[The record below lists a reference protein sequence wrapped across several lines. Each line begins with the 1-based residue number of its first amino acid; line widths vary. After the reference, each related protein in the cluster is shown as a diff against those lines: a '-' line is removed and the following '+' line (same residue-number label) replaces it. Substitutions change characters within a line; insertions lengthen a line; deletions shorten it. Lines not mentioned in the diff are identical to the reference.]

1 MSIAKISKA
10 LLDMSR
16 FDDEVLHVT
25 DMGIRAL
32 ANAKLEPAQK
42 CLMERIDGFRS
53 MDQLFALSGDIVG
66 VHGVLGK
73 LLVTGYV
80 APDQQSVDSVPL
92 AAQTWTAPSIAEK
105 PPAATA
111 APQPVAGPSRAATAA
126 VPPSK
131 GAISELDAAKRLLAL
146 EARHLMGASADRM
159 QPRIEA
165 CTSIA
170 EIYDLIVKLQRHL
183 SKTGNGAPHV
193 SLDRLIRG
201 LEAARKSPALPTV
214 ASAAA

>member
-16 FDDEVLHVT
+16 FDDEVLHIT
-25 DMGIRAL
+25 DLGARAL
-32 ANAKLEPAQK
+32 AGAKLEPAQK
-42 CLMERIDGFRS
+42 CLMQRIDGFRS
-53 MDQLFALSGDIVG
+53 MEQLFSLSGDIVG

-80 APDQQSVDSVPL
+80 APDRNSVHSDPIV
-92 AAQTWTAPSIAEK
+92 APARFAPPVVEK
-105 PPAATA
+105 PRAATA
-111 APQPVAGPSRAATAA
+111 AAPPVAQPSRAATAA
-126 VPPSK
+126 MPQPK

-146 EARHLMGASADRM
+146 EARHLMGAAADRM

-170 EIYDLIVKLQRHL
+170 DIYDLIVKLQRHL
-183 SKTGNGAPHV
+183 SSKSNAEPNE

-201 LEAARKSPALPTV
+201 LEAARKSQPMS
-214 ASAAA
+214 SAAAAG

>member
-16 FDDEVLHVT
+16 FDDEVLHIT
-25 DMGIRAL
+25 DLGIRAL
-32 ANAKLEPAQK
+32 ASAKLEPAQK

-73 LLVTGYV
+73 LLVNGYV
-80 APDQQSVDSVPL
+80 APDGNSVQDDPL
-92 AAQTWTAPSIAEK
+92 VASARPATPVVEK
-105 PPAATA
+105 
-111 APQPVAGPSRAATAA
+111 SRAATAA
-126 VPPSK
+126 MPPPK
-131 GAISELDAAKRLLAL
+131 VAISELDAAKRLLAL
-146 EARHLMGASADRM
+146 EARRLMGAGAARM

-183 SKTGNGAPHV
+183 HSKGNAAPNV

-201 LEAARKSPALPTV
+201 LEAARKSSPMST
-214 ASAAA
+214 AAAA

>member
-1 MSIAKISKA
+1 MSIAKISRA

-53 MDQLFALSGDIVG
+53 LDQLFALSGDIVG

-80 APDQQSVDSVPL
+80 APDRNSVHSDPVVVP
-92 AAQTWTAPSIAEK
+92 TWSAPPVVER
-105 PPAATA
+105 PRPATA
-111 APQPVAGPSRAATAA
+111 AVPPVAQPSRAATAA
-126 VPPSK
+126 MPQPK

-146 EARHLMGASADRM
+146 EARHLMGATADRM

-165 CTSIA
+165 CTSIG

-183 SKTGNGAPHV
+183 SSKGNAAPNT
-193 SLDRLIRG
+193 SLERLMRG
-201 LEAARKSPALPTV
+201 LEAARKSQPTS
-214 ASAAA
+214 SAAAMV

>member
-16 FDDEVLHVT
+16 FDEEVLHVT
-25 DMGIRAL
+25 DLGRSAL
-32 ANAKLEPAQK
+32 SAAKLEPAQQR
-42 CLMERIDGFRS
+42 LMERVDGFRS

-80 APDQQSVDSVPL
+80 APDRNSAQNDPVIAPARPPL
-92 AAQTWTAPSIAEK
+92 AVEK
-105 PPAATA
+105 ARTVPVVAAVPA
-111 APQPVAGPSRAATAA
+111 VPSRAATAA
-126 VPPSK
+126 KPPPK
-131 GAISELDAAKRLLAL
+131 AAISELDAAKRLLVL
-146 EARHLMGASADRM
+146 EARRLMGSAADRM

-183 SKTGNGAPHV
+183 SSKGNAAPNI

-201 LEAARKSPALPTV
+201 LEAARKSSPMST
-214 ASAAA
+214 AAA

>member
-25 DMGIRAL
+25 DLGMGAL
-32 ANAKLEPAQK
+32 AAAKLEPAQK
-42 CLMERIDGFRS
+42 CLMERINGFRS

-66 VHGVLGK
+66 VHGVLGR

-80 APDQQSVDSVPL
+80 APDRNSMDSVPVV
-92 AAQTWTAPSIAEK
+92 AEARPAPPFAEK
-105 PPAATA
+105 PLAVTA
-111 APQPVAGPSRAATAA
+111 ALQPIAGPSRAATAA
-126 VPPSK
+126 MPQPK

-146 EARHLMGASADRM
+146 EARHLMGTSADRM

-183 SKTGNGAPHV
+183 SKKGDSAPHV

-201 LEAARKSPALPTV
+201 LEAARKSPTMPTV
-214 ASAAA
+214 AVAVA

>member
-25 DMGIRAL
+25 DLGRSAF
-32 ANAKLEPAQK
+32 AAAKLEPAQQR
-42 CLMERIDGFRS
+42 LMERVDGFRS

-73 LLVTGYV
+73 LLVMGYI
-80 APDQQSVDSVPL
+80 APDRNSAQNDPIIAQVRPPL
-92 AAQTWTAPSIAEK
+92 VVEKARTAPAVVS
-105 PPAATA
+105 AA
-111 APQPVAGPSRAATAA
+111 AGPSRAATAA
-126 VPPSK
+126 KPPPK
-131 GAISELDAAKRLLAL
+131 AAISELDAAKRLLTL
-146 EARHLMGASADRM
+146 EARHLMGAAADRM

-183 SKTGNGAPHV
+183 SSKNNAAPNA

-201 LEAARKSPALPTV
+201 LEVARKSSPMPT
-214 ASAAA
+214 SAAA

>member
-10 LLDMSR
+10 LLEMSR
-16 FDDEVLHVT
+16 FDDEVLHIT
-25 DMGIRAL
+25 DLGVRAL
-32 ANAKLEPAQK
+32 ASAKLEPAQK
-42 CLMERIDGFRS
+42 CLLERIDGFRS
-53 MDQLFALSGDIVG
+53 MEQLFSLSGDIVG

-80 APDQQSVDSVPL
+80 APDRNSVHSDPV
-92 AAQTWTAPSIAEK
+92 AAQARPATPVVEK
-105 PPAATA
+105 PRAVSAAVPTTTSH
-111 APQPVAGPSRAATAA
+111 SRAATATRPQPQA
-126 VPPSK
+126 
-131 GAISELDAAKRLLAL
+131 AISELDAAKRLLAL

-170 EIYDLIVKLQRHL
+170 DIYDLIVKLQRHL
-183 SKTGNGAPHV
+183 TTKGDSTPNE

-201 LEAARKSPALPTV
+201 LEAARNTRTLSAV
-214 ASAAA
+214 A

>member
-92 AAQTWTAPSIAEK
+92 VAQTRTAPSIAEK
-105 PPAATA
+105 LPAATA
-111 APQPVAGPSRAATAA
+111 ALQPVAGPSRAATAA
-126 VPPSK
+126 MPQPK

-183 SKTGNGAPHV
+183 SKTGDGAPHV

-201 LEAARKSPALPTV
+201 LEAARKSPTLLTI